1 MSNSPTPSQGISG
14 KSRRIASNTLVLF
27 VRMFLLTLIN
37 LYAVRLVLNG
47 LGEEDYG
54 IFNTVAG
61 VITTGICVSSVLE
74 LSMQRFYSVA
84 MGEHDTQRLQSI
96 FSASIVIILILVALI
111 ILLLETVGLWFLNTH
126 IVIPAARMATTQ
138 WVYQFATASFV
149 LSILQIPF
157 TSAIFAH
164 EEMGL
169 YALVST
175 IDCLLKLSVAI
186 LINHIAEDHLMVYSA
201 GLMLT
206 ALITCLSYSFI
217 GRCRYQECRLKLTKD
232 KKLYK
237 GLLFF
242 SGWAL
247 YGSIASVG
255 LIQGS
260 TILLNVFFGP
270 VIVAAFAVS
279 LQINNA
285 FVTLCNSIV
294 MAFRPAMI
302 KAYAEKNFG
311 YLNKLFSISNKIILY
326 GLAIVAIPLFTEMD
340 TILRWWLVNVS
351 TQTILFARLVI
362 IYALCLA
369 LNNPISIIMHASGHI
384 KEYNLPVETI
394 TIMCVPV
401 SWILFFF
408 GNPAHFIFLS
418 MTGVCL
424 IAHIIRLI
432 CLHFFYRNL
441 SVRKY
446 LRSFLLPATIILCCC
461 ITITYI
467 LHTSLSSTMW
477 RLPVIFVASPIIC
490 TLLTYCFGF
499 NQEERFTLKNII
511 KYRS

>member
-206 ALITCLSYSFI
+206 ALITCLSYSLV

-285 FVTLCNSIV
+285 FGTLCNSMV

-311 YLNKLFSISNKIILY
+311 YLNKLFAVANKFLLY
-326 GLAIVAIPLFTEMD
+326 LLLTIGIPLIIGMEY
-340 TILRWWLVNVS
+340 ILCWWLKDVNADMV
-351 TQTILFARLVI
+351 LFARFI
-362 IYALCLA
+362 IVYIICFSLHNPITIIMQAAGKVKEYHFPVESITLLCLPTTWG
-369 LNNPISIIMHASGHI
+369 LFMLGFPPYYVCISMISI
-384 KEYNLPVETI
+384 
-394 TIMCVPV
+394 
-401 SWILFFF
+401 
-408 GNPAHFIFLS
+408 
-418 MTGVCL
+418 CL
-424 IAHIIRLI
+424 LAHI
-432 CLHFFYRNL
+432 
-441 SVRKY
+441 VRIWC
-446 LRSFLLPATIILCCC
+446 LRSHYQYFSLAAYL
-461 ITITYI
+461 
-467 LHTSLSSTMW
+467 TSFFSVS
-477 RLPVIFVASPIIC
+477 R
-490 TLLTYCFGF
+490 
-499 NQEERFTLKNII
+499 EERMLLSDVFITPI
-511 KYRS
+511 KQKIWNR